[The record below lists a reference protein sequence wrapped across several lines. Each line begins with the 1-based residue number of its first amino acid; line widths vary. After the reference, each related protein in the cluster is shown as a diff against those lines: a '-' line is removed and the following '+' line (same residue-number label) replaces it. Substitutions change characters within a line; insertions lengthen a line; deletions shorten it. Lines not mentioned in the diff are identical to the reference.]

1 MFISV
6 RLSTF
11 VHLIYLLSV
20 SVVASSLKKR
30 MNNLTLD
37 QRKWILK
44 CYYWKYE
51 NAAEVRRKWTQTF
64 HTPPPSRQSIYAIRD
79 KFDTDGTVKNKD
91 RSGRKKTSSTED
103 NEMLVALTFQNSP
116 KKSTRRTRTVW
127 YRAIMVPCHYGTVP
141 CH

>member
-1 MFISV
+1 
-6 RLSTF
+6 
-11 VHLIYLLSV
+11 
-20 SVVASSLKKR
+20 

-44 CYYWKYE
+44 CYWKYE

-116 KKSTRRTRTVW
+116 KKSTRR
-127 YRAIMVPCHYGTVP
+127 AALELSLS
-141 CH
+141 

>member
-6 RLSTF
+6 RLSPF
-11 VHLIYLLSV
+11 VHLIYLSSV

-44 CYYWKYE
+44 CYWKYE

-116 KKSTRRTRTVW
+116 KKSTRR
-127 YRAIMVPCHYGTVP
+127 AALELSLS
-141 CH
+141 